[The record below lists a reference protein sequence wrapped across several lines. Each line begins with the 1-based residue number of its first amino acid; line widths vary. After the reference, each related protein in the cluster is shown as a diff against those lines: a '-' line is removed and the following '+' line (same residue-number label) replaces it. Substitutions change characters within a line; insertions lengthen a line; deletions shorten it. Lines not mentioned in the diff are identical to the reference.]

1 MNGREQMK
9 AARAKALGRERHP
22 ARETHDGQSNKYA
35 LEPTLISMGV
45 GPHRSFL
52 AQYKR
57 DPMVERLGG
66 RRHYWSMSERGRM
79 RQLKIHIRE
88 TLDESLLTHPLPLP

>member
-45 GPHRSFL
+45 GRHRAFW
-52 AQYKR
+52 ARYGI
-57 DPMVERLGG
+57 DPLWQRM
-66 RRHYWSMSERGRM
+66 SMSGID
-79 RQLKIHIRE
+79 LK
-88 TLDESLLTHPLPLP
+88 LDILVLTGDARNKGPLPLP